1 MKQKIFSWIF
11 IGGILLILGGVLFIK
26 LTPTGD
32 GILALFRSSHSFF
45 LPLVII
51 SAIIDSINPCA
62 FSILLLTITF
72 LFSLGADRKKVI
84 IIGGSYIFGVFLVYL
99 AIGLG
104 ILRVLSFFSIPN
116 FVGKIG
122 AILIIVLG
130 VLDIV
135 NAYVPSFP
143 IRLKIPKGSH
153 KTMARLMEKAS
164 VPAAFA
170 LGAFVGLC
178 EFPCTG
184 GPYIMI
190 LGLLHDSRTFMS
202 GFGYLLLYNVLFVAP
217 LLIILGIAS
226 KKSLVDKFDGWR
238 KGVSGKLRFID
249 GAIMIGMGILIF
261 LLS

>member
-1 MKQKIFSWIF
+1 MKKLFSWIF
-11 IGGILLILGGVLFIK
+11 IGLIIIFLISVIVVK
-26 LTPTGD
+26 TTPVGEEMFS
-32 GILALFRSSHSFF
+32 LFRSSHSFF
-45 LPLVII
+45 LPLVVV
-51 SAIIDSINPCA
+51 SAIVDSINPCA

-72 LFSLGADRKKVI
+72 LFSLGADRKKI
-84 IIGGSYIFGVFLVYL
+84 LGIGGAYISGVFLVYL
-99 AIGLG
+99 GIGLG

-130 VLDIV
+130 MLDIIHT
-135 NAYVPSFP
+135 YIPSFP
-143 IRLKIPKGSH
+143 IKLKIPKGSH
-153 KTMARLMEKAS
+153 KTMARLMEKTS
-164 VPAAFA
+164 IPGAFI

-184 GPYIMI
+184 GPYLMI

-202 GFGYLLLYNVLFVAP
+202 GFGYLFLYNVLFVMP
-217 LLIILGIAS
+217 LIIILGIAS
-226 KKSLVDKFDGWR
+226 KKALIDKFDTWR
-238 KGVSGKLRFID
+238 KSVSGRLRFID